1 MVLFHVFDSVLRSAP
16 QPKSRFG
23 VGAIVTAVVH
33 GVGVGLVVW
42 LSSRPVEE
50 ESKDVDVKFF
60 AAAPAPAP
68 AAAPPPAPAAESTP
82 PRVEKKVERR
92 PKKPLEII
100 PPKEIPQEKPKE
112 AEPEPEPEPD
122 PEPPQPGA
130 MPGGVEGGLEGGK
143 VGGVVGG
150 SVGGEVGGTGSATD
164 VVAFGE
170 GMTRPENIKRPPDFQ
185 CPREAREAHIEGVLL
200 ASCTVTLEGNLRD
213 CKIIKPLPH
222 LEAVALDLLARWRV
236 GPVFFQGR
244 PVMVNYKIPIR
255 MVCK

>member
-1 MVLFHVFDSVLRSAP
+1 MFDSVLSRAN
-16 QPKSRFG
+16 QPKGRFG
-23 VGAIVTAVVH
+23 AGAIVTVVVH
-33 GVGVGLVVW
+33 VAVIGLVIW

-60 AAAPAPAP
+60 AAAPAPPP
-68 AAAPPPAPAAESTP
+68 AAAPPPAPAAESSP
-82 PRVEKKVERR
+82 PKVEKKVEKR

-112 AEPEPEPEPD
+112 AEPEPEPEPL
-122 PEPPQPGA
+122 PEPEPEPVQPGA
-130 MPGGVEGGLEGGK
+130 MPGGVQGGIEGGK
-143 VGGVVGG
+143 VGGVEGG
-150 SVGGEVGGTGSATD
+150 SVGGEVGGTGPGTD

-185 CPREAREAHIEGVLL
+185 CPREAREAHIDGVLL
-200 ASCTVTLEGNLRD
+200 ASCTVTLEGSLRD
-213 CKIIKPLPH
+213 CKIIQPLPH

-236 GPVFFQGR
+236 GPVYFQGR
-244 PVMVNYKIPIR
+244 PVLVNYKIPIR